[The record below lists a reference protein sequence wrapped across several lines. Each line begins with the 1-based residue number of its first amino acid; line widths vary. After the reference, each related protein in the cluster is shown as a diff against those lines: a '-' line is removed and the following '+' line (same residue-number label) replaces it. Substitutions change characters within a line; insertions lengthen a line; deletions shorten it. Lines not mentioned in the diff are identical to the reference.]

1 MKTTTQR
8 NYGVT
13 GIRCDFNIMDCYEA
27 RHMVERIAAIHED
40 EKKGTI
46 VLDNV
51 SVELLSMLDMV
62 SFFLEKIAIEPS
74 EQSNMFVPKEEE
86 SAE

>member
-13 GIRCDFNIMDCYEA
+13 GIRCDFNTMDCYEA
-27 RHMVERIAAIHED
+27 RHMVNRISAIHED
-40 EKKGTI
+40 VKSGTI

-51 SVELLSMLDMV
+51 GEELLSMLDMV
-62 SFFLEKIAIEPS
+62 SFFLEKIALEPS
-74 EQSNMFVPKEEE
+74 EQSNMFLPKEEE

>member
-1 MKTTTQR
+1 MKATTQK
-8 NYGVT
+8 NFGVT

-27 RHMVERIAAIHED
+27 RHMMDRIAAIHED
-40 EKKGTI
+40 EKSGTI

-62 SFFLEKIAIEPS
+62 AYFLEKIALEPS
-74 EQSNMFVPKEEE
+74 EQSNMFMPKEEE
-86 SAE
+86 ESK

>member
-27 RHMVERIAAIHED
+27 RHMVEHIAAIHED

-62 SFFLEKIAIEPS
+62 SFFLEKIALEPT

>member
-1 MKTTTQR
+1 MRTTAQK

-27 RHMVERIAAIHED
+27 RHMADRIAAIHED
-40 EKKGTI
+40 AKKGTI

-51 SVELLSMLDMV
+51 SEELLSILDMV
-62 SFFLEKIAIEPS
+62 SFFLEKIALEPS

-86 SAE
+86 ESE